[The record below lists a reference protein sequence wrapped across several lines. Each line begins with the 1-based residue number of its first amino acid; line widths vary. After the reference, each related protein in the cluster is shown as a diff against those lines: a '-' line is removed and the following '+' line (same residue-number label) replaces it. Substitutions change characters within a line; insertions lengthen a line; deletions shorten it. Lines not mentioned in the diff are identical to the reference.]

1 VYSADEVRRIVG
13 RRSAEIEATL
23 GYRLLDCVVH
33 RDDLVVTQ

>member
-1 VYSADEVRRIVG
+1 VRRIQG
-13 RRSAEIEATL
+13 LRSAEIESKL

>member
-1 VYSADEVRRIVG
+1 V
-13 RRSAEIEATL
+13 EIEATL